1 MKLKLKLKLMD
12 SDPGPIS
19 NMDPDPSQYLKVG
32 TNQLLKKKN
41 VFLNLQFTV
50 LLTKVIFAPFL
61 MWIGIAGSTTCR

>member
-32 TNQLLKKKN
+32 TNQLLKKN

-61 MWIGIAGSTTCR
+61 MWIGIPGSTTCR